1 MKNELNN
8 KILRDEY
15 KPLTERLLKL
25 EEQYKVFTELNQ
37 ELMKIKETG
46 DIIAHEKE
54 VHDRNPIENSIN
66 KKNLQS
72 KAPEISISSPDTTHA
87 ADLSIQSNPVTE
99 EWSTRSSSD
108 MNKFYISHLD
118 QSSPASP
125 EEGTKSDSLGEVA

>member
-8 KILRDEY
+8 KILREEY

-46 DIIAHEKE
+46 DIIVHEKE

-66 KKNLQS
+66 KKNLQC
-72 KAPEISISSPDTTHA
+72 KAPEISISHPDTTHA
-87 ADLSIQSNPVTE
+87 AYLSIQSNPVTE

-108 MNKFYISHLD
+108 MNKNIIDVLAPHNIHKLHL
-118 QSSPASP
+118 A
-125 EEGTKSDSLGEVA
+125 